1 MRLLDGL
8 AGSMRPR
15 DGTQGGTQGPQATPR
30 LKGERRLIG
39 KRARFHPIRVRPKVT
54 QLPPSSDY
62 HKPRTYRL
70 ELVPSP
76 NAPPGT
82 PQPANKACSDP
93 ETRAGQRPRVTY
105 DHPRSPEEKTPPLTA
120 ASLRPVKN
128 SGW

>member
-1 MRLLDGL
+1 
-8 AGSMRPR
+8 MRPR
-15 DGTQGGTQGPQATPR
+15 DGTQGTQGPQATPR

-105 DHPRSPEEKTPPLTA
+105 DHPRSPDLFASARHSNGSVSEPTPEC
-120 ASLRPVKN
+120 VD
-128 SGW
+128 GDE